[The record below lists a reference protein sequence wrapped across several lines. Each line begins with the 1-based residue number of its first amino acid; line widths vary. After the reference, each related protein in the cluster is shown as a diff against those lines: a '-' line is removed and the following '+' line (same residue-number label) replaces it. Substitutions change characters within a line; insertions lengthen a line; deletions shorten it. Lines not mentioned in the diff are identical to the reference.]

1 MLMLTFRKGL
11 NGKKSRST
19 LKHTIERNLQ
29 EVKEKIEPYTPNIIA
44 VTKYFDHTAIIDAY
58 NAGLRDFGENRV
70 LDAVAKIE
78 KLDEEIRKTSRFHL
92 IGHLQKNKVKKA
104 VGNFNLIHS
113 VDSLELA
120 KAIDEEAQKKNIF
133 QDVLIQINNAKEPQK
148 SGFYP
153 EEILKI
159 FGEIVNLKNIRVKG
173 LMNMAPL
180 IEDRIKLKELFD
192 DIASLKTKLETAYNV
207 ELEELSMG
215 MSGDYEIAVKSGA
228 TMIRLGR
235 MLFKN
240 N

>member
-1 MLMLTFRKGL
+1 MGRNRGQTV
-11 NGKKSRST
+11 KK
-19 LKHTIERNLQ
+19 TIERNLL
-29 EVKEKIEPYTPNIIA
+29 EVKKKIEPYTPNIIA

-78 KLDEEIRKTSRFHL
+78 KLDAQIRKTSRFHL

-104 VGNFNLIHS
+104 IGNFDLIHS

-120 KAIDEEAQKKNIF
+120 KAIDEEAQKKNII

-159 FGEIVNLKNIRVKG
+159 FGEIVNLKNIRIKG

-192 DIASLKTKLETAYNV
+192 DIASLKTKLETVYNV

>member
-1 MLMLTFRKGL
+1 MGTNRGYKMQK
-11 NGKKSRST
+11 
-19 LKHTIERNLQ
+19 TIERNLL
-29 EVKEKIEPYTPNIIA
+29 EVKRKIEPYTPNIIA

-58 NAGLRDFGENRV
+58 GAGLRDFGENRV

-78 KLDEEIRKTSRFHL
+78 KLDEEIRANSRFHL

-104 VGNFNLIHS
+104 VGKFDLIHS
-113 VDSLELA
+113 VDSLGLA
-120 KAIDEEAQKKNIF
+120 VAINAEAQR
-133 QDVLIQINNAKEPQK
+133 QGVVQEVLIQINNAKEPQK

-159 FGEIVNLKNIRVKG
+159 FGEIVNLENIRVKG

-180 IEDRIKLKELFD
+180 IEDRIRIKELFEEV
-192 DIASLKTKLETAYNV
+192 ARLRTELETMYSV
-207 ELEELSMG
+207 KLEELSMG
-215 MSGDYEIAVKSGA
+215 MSGDYELAAQAGA

-235 MLFKN
+235 MLYKN

>member
-1 MLMLTFRKGL
+1 MQK
-11 NGKKSRST
+11 
-19 LKHTIERNLQ
+19 TIERNLL
-29 EVKEKIEPYTPNIIA
+29 EVKRKIEPYTPNIIA

-58 NAGLRDFGENRV
+58 GAGLRDFGENRV

-78 KLDEEIRKTSRFHL
+78 KLDEEIRTNSRFHL

-104 VGNFNLIHS
+104 VGKFDLIHS
-113 VDSLELA
+113 VDSLGLA
-120 KAIDEEAQKKNIF
+120 IAINAEAQR
-133 QDVLIQINNAKEPQK
+133 QGVVQEVLIQINNAKEPQK

-159 FGEIVNLKNIRVKG
+159 FGEIVNLENIRVKG

-180 IEDRIKLKELFD
+180 IEDRIRIKELFEEV
-192 DIASLKTKLETAYNV
+192 ARLRTELETMYSV
-207 ELEELSMG
+207 KLEELSMG
-215 MSGDYEIAVKSGA
+215 MSGDYELAAQAGA

-235 MLFKN
+235 MLYKN

>member
-1 MLMLTFRKGL
+1 MKQ
-11 NGKKSRST
+11 
-19 LKHTIERNLQ
+19 TIEQNLL
-29 EVKEKIEPYTPNIIA
+29 EVKKKIEPYTPNIIA

-78 KLDEEIRKTSRFHL
+78 KLDAQIRKTSRFHL

-104 VGNFNLIHS
+104 VGNFDLIHS

-120 KAIDEEAQKKNIF
+120 KAIDEEAQKKNII

-153 EEILKI
+153 EEVLKI
-159 FGEIVNLKNIRVKG
+159 FGEIVNLKNIRIKG

-180 IEDRIKLKELFD
+180 IEDRVKLKELFD
-192 DIASLKTKLETAYNV
+192 DIASLKTKLETVYNV

>member
-1 MLMLTFRKGL
+1 MKQ
-11 NGKKSRST
+11 
-19 LKHTIERNLQ
+19 TIERNLL
-29 EVKEKIEPYTPNIIA
+29 EVKKKIEPYTPNIIA

-70 LDAVAKIE
+70 LDTVAKIE
-78 KLDEEIRKTSRFHL
+78 KLDAQIRKTSRFHL

-104 VGNFNLIHS
+104 VGNFDLIHS

-120 KAIDEEAQKKNIF
+120 KAIDEEAQKKNII

-153 EEILKI
+153 EEVLKI
-159 FGEIVNLKNIRVKG
+159 FGEIVNLKNIRIKG

-192 DIASLKTKLETAYNV
+192 DIASLKTKLETVYNV

>member
-1 MLMLTFRKGL
+1 MGRNRGQTVKQ
-11 NGKKSRST
+11 
-19 LKHTIERNLQ
+19 TIERNLL
-29 EVKEKIEPYTPNIIA
+29 EVKKKIEPYTPNIIA

-78 KLDEEIRKTSRFHL
+78 KLDAQIRKTSRFHL

-104 VGNFNLIHS
+104 VGNFDLIHS

-120 KAIDEEAQKKNIF
+120 KAIDEEAQKKNII

-153 EEILKI
+153 EEVLKI
-159 FGEIVNLKNIRVKG
+159 FGEIVNLKNIRVEG

-180 IEDRIKLKELFD
+180 IEDRTRLKELFD
-192 DIASLKTKLETAYNV
+192 DIRSLKT
-207 ELEELSMG
+207 ELEVSYKVGLPELSMG

-235 MLFKN
+235 MLYKDN
-240 N
+240 

>member
-1 MLMLTFRKGL
+1 MKQ
-11 NGKKSRST
+11 
-19 LKHTIERNLQ
+19 TIERNLL
-29 EVKEKIEPYTPNIIA
+29 EVKKKIEPYTPNIIA
-44 VTKYFDHTAIIDAY
+44 VTKYFDYKAIIEAY

-70 LDAVAKIE
+70 IDAVAKINQ
-78 KLDEEIRKTSRFHL
+78 LDEDIRKNSRFHL

-104 VGNFNLIHS
+104 VGKFDLIHS

-120 KAIDEEAQKKNIF
+120 KLINEEATKQGLI

-180 IEDRIKLKELFD
+180 IEDRIRIKELFK
-192 DIASLKTKLETAYNV
+192 DIATLKEQLEETFSV
-207 ELEELSMG
+207 ELSELSMG
-215 MSGDYEIAVKSGA
+215 MSGDYDIAAQCGA

-235 MLFKN
+235 TLFKN
-240 N
+240 

>member
-1 MLMLTFRKGL
+1 MGRNWGQIVKQ
-11 NGKKSRST
+11 
-19 LKHTIERNLQ
+19 TIERNLL
-29 EVKEKIEPYTPNIIA
+29 EVKKKIEPYTPNIIA

-78 KLDEEIRKTSRFHL
+78 KLDAQIRKTSRFHL

-104 VGNFNLIHS
+104 VGNFDLIHS

-120 KAIDEEAQKKNIF
+120 KAIDEEAQKKNII

-153 EEILKI
+153 EEVLKI
-159 FGEIVNLKNIRVKG
+159 FGEIVNLKNIRIKG

-192 DIASLKTKLETAYNV
+192 DIASLKTKLETVYNV
-207 ELEELSMG
+207 TDRAYSRG
-215 MSGDYEIAVKSGA
+215 QYS
-228 TMIRLGR
+228 
-235 MLFKN
+235 
-240 N
+240 